1 MATERTEDYLKMLD
15 SIIKK
20 KGYARV
26 KDVSEIMGLNP
37 SSVTGMFKKLNR
49 EGYINYEKYGAV
61 TLTPEGDE
69 IARATEEKY
78 DVLNISGIS
87 IIPGNTLNA
96 LLQHRMAVLCMGKRR
111 PANERDG
118 VAISSINVQ
127 KFLAHTLFAFCN
139 INNDALIMGD
149 HTLLVAPD
157 KGLFFDPPHIPW
169 FCQYPV
175 LFDKFPAPFLTGL
188 FELGLNIRQVSG
200 MHKVSV
206 HDGF

>member
-61 TLTPEGDE
+61 TLTPNGEE

-78 DVLNISGIS
+78 DVLQEFLQILGVEAKTADEDACRIEHGLTHETLDVFTKFVEFINKKEEL
-87 IIPGNTLNA
+87 PLWLEHFRYFYNTGEYVECTPA
-96 LLQHRMAVLCMGKRR
+96 TQDGCPVHGKKKTS
-111 PANERDG
+111 E
-118 VAISSINVQ
+118 
-127 KFLAHTLFAFCN
+127 
-139 INNDALIMGD
+139 
-149 HTLLVAPD
+149 
-157 KGLFFDPPHIPW
+157 
-169 FCQYPV
+169 
-175 LFDKFPAPFLTGL
+175 
-188 FELGLNIRQVSG
+188 
-200 MHKVSV
+200 
-206 HDGF
+206 